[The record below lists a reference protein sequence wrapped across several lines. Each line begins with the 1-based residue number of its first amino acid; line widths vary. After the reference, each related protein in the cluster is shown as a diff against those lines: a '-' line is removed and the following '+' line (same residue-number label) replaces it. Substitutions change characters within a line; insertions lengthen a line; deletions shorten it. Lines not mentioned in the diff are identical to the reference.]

1 MDIWEE
7 NEDSKFVSEEDMRRI
22 KRFCLFDDDFMTK
35 CFEGSIECVELVLW
49 IIMDMEDLSVTE
61 ARTQVFA
68 ENLLNRSVRL
78 DVLASDST
86 GRKYNIEIQR
96 QNKGAD
102 KRRARYHSSMIDVN
116 ILKKGD
122 DFDNLPETYV
132 IFITENDVIGQKK
145 SVYHINRY
153 IEETGEKFGDGAN
166 ILYVN
171 GAYRDETPIGMLM
184 HDFACTKPSDMKYEV
199 LKERARFFKESKE
212 GNVIMSGIMEELRE
226 EALRKGVEQGRIE
239 GLRSMA
245 LRILESGRYSIE
257 EIAEISGLSVDE
269 IKELGAYKTA

>member
-22 KRFCLFDDDFMTK
+22 KRLCLFDDDFMTK
-35 CFEGSIECVELVLW
+35 CFEGSIECVELVLR

-68 ENLLNRSVRL
+68 ENFLNRSVRL

-96 QNKGAD
+96 QNKGAG

-184 HDFACTKPSDMKYEV
+184 HDFACTEPSDMKYEV

-226 EALRKGVEQGRIE
+226 EALKE
-239 GLRSMA
+239 GKRTIVMRMLS
-245 LRILESGRYSIE
+245 LGKYGIE

-269 IKELGAYKTA
+269 IKELGADKTA